1 MLLLIPGSHWKGGRR
16 LSELGRM
23 VWGRHL
29 HVSADTMAL
38 KTGLTV
44 GKLDST
50 KREIDNGGITFFDK
64 IVLCE
69 PLDM

>member
-1 MLLLIPGSHWKGGRR
+1 MLLLTPGSHWKGGRR
-16 LSELGRM
+16 LNESGRM
-23 VWGRHL
+23 VWGRRL
-29 HVSADTMAL
+29 HVSADTTAS

-50 KREIDNGGITFFDK
+50 KREIDNGGISFFDK
-64 IVLCE
+64 VVFCE